1 MTEYRLGKHT
11 IKFTPHNIMPTNSEH
26 ERTIHTK
33 IEVYRKGILGR
44 SKLIY
49 TRKYQPLPAL
59 TVYGFFRD
67 MDRLE
72 IKKPQ

>member
-1 MTEYRLGKHT
+1 MTEFKLGKHT
-11 IKFTPHNIMPTNSEH
+11 FKFTPHNIVPTNSNE

-33 IEVYRKGILGR
+33 IEIYQKRLGRR

-72 IKKPQ
+72 KKNH